1 MQTCDQAMIRA
12 ALDTLHPAGA
22 VVELRMPKTTKRTV
36 SGYYDDWAALAHDA
50 ATWDTQ
56 APGIYV
62 TLNPINPALLARSRN
77 RAIPY
82 CDTTTAD
89 SDVTARRW
97 LPIDCDSLRPAGIPS
112 TDAEHEAALTRA
124 VAIQAALTARGWPDP
139 ILADSGNG
147 AHLLYRVELP
157 ADDGGLVARCL
168 EALAFGWDDGAVTI
182 DRSVHNPARIWKLY
196 GTVARKGDGTTERP
210 QRLAR
215 LIEVPEAPV
224 PVPRVLLDALAAE
237 VPPASPPAASAS
249 RGAFDLPT
257 WIGAHG
263 LEVAREGA
271 WTRGRRWVLARCPWN
286 PEHTDR
292 SAYIIQFDNGAIGAG
307 CHHNSCAGKGWRELR
322 ELLEPGRREYRGTT
336 EARLA
341 DIGTVSA
348 VAERSQ
354 RPAWPV
360 LHPDALMGLPGEIVA
375 TIAPQTEADPV
386 ALLIGLLVS
395 FGSVVGRGPYALA
408 DAARHG
414 LNEFAVIVGDT
425 AKARKDTARNRIR
438 PLFADLDPEW
448 ATTRQGSG
456 LSSGE
461 GFIHA
466 VRDPVTRREKN
477 RDTKE
482 YEDVEVDPGVIDK
495 RLLVDESEFATVL
508 KVIQR
513 ESNTLSDNVR
523 KAWDG
528 RTLRS
533 MTRNSPLAATDP
545 HIAVIGNIT
554 REELQKLLTET
565 EAANGFLN
573 RFLIVCARRAQLLP
587 DGGGEVEL
595 GPFGGYLATAIAVAR
610 GAREPYRRDAAAT
623 ALWHRV
629 YHHLARDEV
638 GLYAALTAR
647 AEAHLLR
654 LSCLY
659 AALDADSMVREH
671 HLRAAVA
678 LWRYCEASVRF
689 LFGDAIGDF
698 LADRIL
704 AYLRSVPE
712 GASRTDL
719 HRACGNN
726 VSAARVDAALGTL
739 IAARRV
745 AHESQPGEG
754 TKPVQWYRALPQSA
768 WRDTWDAVLDSA
780 GHEVDELAEVAA
792 SHDAAGSSST
802 SASSYHD
809 DARLLGRQ
817 SA

>member
-1 MQTCDQAMIRA
+1 MQTCDQAMIRT
-12 ALDTLHPAGA
+12 ALDTLCPAGA
-22 VVELRMPKTTKRTV
+22 VVEMRMLKTTKRTV
-36 SGYYDDWAALAHDA
+36 SGYYDDWATLTRDA
-50 ATWDTQ
+50 AAWDRQ

-77 RAIPY
+77 RATPF
-82 CDTTTAD
+82 CDTTTTD
-89 SDVTARRW
+89 SDVTVRRW
-97 LPIDCDSLRPAGIPS
+97 LPIDCDPVRPSGIPS
-112 TDAEHEAALTRA
+112 TDAEHEAALARA
-124 VAIQAALTARGWPDP
+124 TAIRAALSARGWPDP
-139 ILADSGNG
+139 VQADSGNG
-147 AHLLYRVELP
+147 AHLLYRVDLP

-196 GTVARKGDGTTERP
+196 GTVARKGDGTPDRP

-215 LIEVPEAPV
+215 IIAVPDAPT
-224 PVPRVLLDALAAE
+224 PVPRALVDALAAE
-237 VPPASPPAASAS
+237 VPIPAPSITVAQ
-249 RGAFDLPT
+249 RGTFDLPV
-257 WIGAHG
+257 WIAAHG

-271 WTRGRRWVLARCPWN
+271 WRNGRRWVLSLCPFN

-292 SAYIIQFDNGAIGAG
+292 SAYILQFDNGAIGAG
-307 CHHNSCAGKGWRELR
+307 CHHNGCAGKGWRELR
-322 ELLEPGRREYRGTT
+322 DLLEPGRHTYPGMTATRGG
-336 EARLA
+336 A
-341 DIGTVSA
+341 IGGASPA
-348 VAERSQ
+348 VEPPQ
-354 RPAWPV
+354 HPAWPV
-360 LHPDALMGLPGEIVA
+360 LHPDALFGIPGEIIA
-375 TIAPQTEADPV
+375 RIAPQTEADPV
-386 ALLIGLLVS
+386 ALLMGLLVS
-395 FGSVVGRGPYALA
+395 FGSVVGRGPHAWA
-408 DAARHG
+408 DGSRHG
-414 LNEFAVIVGDT
+414 FNEFAVIVGDT
-425 AKARKDTARNRIR
+425 AKARKDTARARIR
-438 PLFADLDPEW
+438 PLFAAIDAEW

-466 VRDPVTRREKN
+466 VRDPVFRRERN

-482 YEDVEVDPGVIDK
+482 YEEVEVDPGVSDK

-545 HIAVIGNIT
+545 HVAIIGNIT

-587 DGGGEVEL
+587 DGGGAVDL
-595 GPFGGYLATAIAVAR
+595 GPFDGYLAAAVHLASA
-610 GAREPYRRDAAAT
+610 AREPFVRDATAT

-629 YHHLARDEV
+629 YRHLAQTDE
-638 GLYAALTAR
+638 GLSGALTAR

-659 AALDADSMVREH
+659 AALDMDSTVRER

-726 VSAARVDAALGTL
+726 VSAARFDAALGTL
-739 IAARRV
+739 IAGRRV
-745 AHESQPGEG
+745 AHEAQPGEG
-754 TKPVQWYRALPQSA
+754 TKPVQWYRALSRA
-768 WRDTWDAVLDSA
+768 TWRDSWDTVL
-780 GHEVDELAEVAA
+780 GEPGYEVAEVAEVTELPALA
-792 SHDAAGSSST
+792 S
-802 SASSYHD
+802 
-809 DARLLGRQ
+809 
-817 SA
+817 